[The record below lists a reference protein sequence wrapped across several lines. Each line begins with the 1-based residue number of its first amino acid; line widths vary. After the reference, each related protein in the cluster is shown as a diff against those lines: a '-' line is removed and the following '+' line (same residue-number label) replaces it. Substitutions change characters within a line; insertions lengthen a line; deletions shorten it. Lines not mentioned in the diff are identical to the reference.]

1 MKNLKTNKTAL
12 LCLTAVSSFSL
23 LFHCPVYAFENPIDT
38 SHKNY
43 FNSRRENP
51 WDKNSDVSWWAQP
64 ILDQGSTM
72 FCWSFSGASAAADQL
87 NRSLRDAGKLTQS
100 SMVRFDP
107 FYNGWLKT
115 FPSRDTAWE
124 SKIFTKP
131 DVVFDNPF
139 ETAINQLGSEL
150 PFFVST
156 LQWGLKKWRASISN
170 LRLSKLQ
177 IVLRL

>member
-23 LFHCPVYAFENPIDT
+23 LFFHCPVYAFDNPIDT
-38 SHKNY
+38 SHKAY

-64 ILDQGSTM
+64 ILDQGSSM

-124 SKIFTKP
+124 AKIFTKP

-156 LQWGLKKWRASISN
+156 LQWA
-170 LRLSKLQ
+170 
-177 IVLRL
+177 

>member
-1 MKNLKTNKTAL
+1 
-12 LCLTAVSSFSL
+12 
-23 LFHCPVYAFENPIDT
+23 
-38 SHKNY
+38 
-43 FNSRRENP
+43 
-51 WDKNSDVSWWAQP
+51 
-64 ILDQGSTM
+64 
-72 FCWSFSGASAAADQL
+72 
-87 NRSLRDAGKLTQS
+87 
-100 SMVRFDP
+100 MVRFDP